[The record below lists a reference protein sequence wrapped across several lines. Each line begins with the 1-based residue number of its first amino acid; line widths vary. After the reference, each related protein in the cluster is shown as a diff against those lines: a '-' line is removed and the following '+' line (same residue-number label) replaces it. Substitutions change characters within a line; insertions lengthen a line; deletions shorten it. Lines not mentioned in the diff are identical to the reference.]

1 MDEFQ
6 RIHTYLKPLASGF
19 AGAFSL
25 GDDVAA
31 LPSPPPGKTC
41 LVGMDTLV
49 ENVHFLPES
58 APDKLAEK
66 LLAVNLSDLA
76 AKGAQPLAY
85 FLSLS
90 LPETCGDDWLAQFA
104 SGLARMQ
111 KHYGFHL
118 AGGDST
124 RTAGVLTLSATCIG
138 LADTDSWPQRAS
150 AQAGDQLYV
159 SGPIGDGGVGLS
171 LCRGE
176 VKTNIF
182 QKLSPDDISYLQGRY
197 LCPVP
202 QLEKGAAMAGL
213 SNKLFQ
219 KSGRRLA
226 AIDISDGLAADLGH
240 LCAASQLQAR
250 VEIAKV
256 PLSAPVQMLV
266 EQTPSLLPE
275 LMGAGD
281 DYQLLVAAPPEMEEA
296 MIALSFTPIGHL
308 QNQDNNTAVSFVD
321 SQGRPVKIASPGWNH
336 NL

>member
-1 MDEFQ
+1 MDEFE
-6 RIHTYLKPLASGF
+6 RIHTFLKPLASGF
-19 AGAFSL
+19 AGAFAL

-31 LPSPPPGKTC
+31 LPPPPPGKTC

-49 ENVHFLPES
+49 ENVHFLPAS

-76 AKGAQPLAY
+76 AKGARPLAY

-90 LPETCGDDWLAQFA
+90 LPVTCGDDWLAQFA
-104 SGLARMQ
+104 NGLARMQ
-111 KHYGFHL
+111 KRYGFHL

-124 RTAGVLTLSATCIG
+124 RTPGTLTLSATCIG

-150 AQAGDQLYV
+150 AQAGDLLYV

-171 LCRGE
+171 LCRGDSN
-176 VKTNIF
+176 TDIF
-182 QKLSPDDISYLQGRY
+182 QKLGPDDIAYLQNRY

-202 QLEKGAAMAGL
+202 QLEKGYALAAL
-213 SNKLFQ
+213 SAQLFQ
-219 KSGRRLA
+219 EKGRRLA

-250 VEIAKV
+250 VEISKV
-256 PLSAPVQMLV
+256 PLSEPVQRLV

-275 LMGAGD
+275 LIGAGD
-281 DYQLLVAAPPEMEEA
+281 DYQLLVAAPPNLQEA
-296 MIALSFTPIGHL
+296 MIALSFTAIGHV
-308 QNQDNNTAVSFVD
+308 QDQESYTAVSFID
-321 SQGRPVKIASPGWNH
+321 SQGHPVKIASPGWNH